1 MAEHTLSAETF
12 QVSFDASIPPAL
24 EVDPGDTVTFET
36 SDVAYARLADG
47 ESVDAIGLPNFNRVT
62 GPVSVRGAAPGDAL
76 RIEVLDVQVRR
87 AWSVWLP
94 GFGGLGHRT
103 DEQRAIQTPLADGHA
118 QIGAQR
124 VPLRPMIGC
133 IGTAPADGTGSTFEP
148 AYPFGGNMDLREM
161 EPGTT
166 VYLPVNVAGGLLSM
180 GDLHAAMG
188 TAEPTSVSLEAAGEA
203 TLRIGLEPA
212 MALRF
217 PRLRRGG
224 ETFFLGIA
232 ESFDDAH
239 ALALDQAYDHLV
251 DERGIDPFQ
260 AYALISARCDMRL
273 GGPASAIVMAVLP
286 DD

>member
-1 MAEHTLSAETF
+1 M
-12 QVSFDASIPPAL
+12 
-24 EVDPGDTVTFET
+24 
-36 SDVAYARLADG
+36 
-47 ESVDAIGLPNFNRVT
+47 
-62 GPVSVRGAAPGDAL
+62 
-76 RIEVLDVQVRR
+76 
-87 AWSVWLP
+87 
-94 GFGGLGHRT
+94 
-103 DEQRAIQTPLADGHA
+103 
-118 QIGAQR
+118 
-124 VPLRPMIGC
+124 
-133 IGTAPADGTGSTFEP
+133 P
-148 AYPFGGNMDLREM
+148 AYPHGGNMDLREM

-212 MALRF
+212 MPLRF

-232 ESFDDAH
+232 ESFNEAH

-251 DERGIDPFQ
+251 EEREVDPFQ